1 MANFGNLSLSLAFGI
16 AIYSLFAL
24 FTGIRTGNRALEKSG
39 EAALHATLWFVTCA
53 IVSLLA
59 LLVGSVFTIEYV
71 SSYTNRDLP
80 LFYKLAALWG
90 GQKGSLLLWTW
101 LLTIFS
107 SIIVFKNRHRDG
119 NLAPYALVI
128 MTLTTL
134 FFLLLNK
141 FVANPFDV
149 LAMQSEAGAPFA
161 PFTPQDGR
169 GLNPLL
175 QHPEMIIH
183 PPVLYIGF
191 VGFTVPFAFA
201 MAALITRATGSQW
214 LKLTRRWSLASWFFL
229 GAGILL
235 GANWAYVE
243 LGWGGYWAW
252 DPVENASLM
261 PWLTGTAFLHSVIVQ
276 ERRGMLKVWNVSLV
290 VATFLLCIFGTFIT
304 RSGIVS
310 SVHAFARSSIGY
322 YFLVF
327 LALMAV
333 LSLYLILTRLK
344 YLKSENELDSLVSRE
359 SSFLFNNIVL
369 LAACFAVF
377 WGTLFPAVSEY
388 FTEHKI
394 TIGPPFFNRI
404 NIPIG
409 LFLLFLTGVAPLL
422 TWRKT
427 SGRKFLKNCILPG
440 LAGFGTAVAVFVLA
454 GVRSPYP
461 LISFSLAAFV
471 LVTILMEFYRG
482 ISARLKIAGGGL
494 LSAFGSLIIKNKRRY
509 GGYIVHLGIVMMFVG
524 FTGGAFNTEEY
535 AEIQE
540 GGRIQI
546 KDYTLVCK
554 KIDEGENANF
564 AYITATFDVMKDG
577 RRLYSLAP
585 QKRFYLAS
593 EQATS
598 EVAIK
603 STLKEDLYMVFV
615 GVNDK
620 DGTAVIQAWIN
631 PLVIWI
637 WIGGFVLALGTLV
650 TVLPDRREKLLER
663 QLRQLDTLLEI
674 RKAI

>member
-16 AIYSLFAL
+16 TIYSIFAL
-24 FTGIRTGNRALEKSG
+24 FTGIRMVNRNLEKSG
-39 EAALHATLWFVTCA
+39 ETALHASLWFMTCA
-53 IVSLLA
+53 VVSLLY
-59 LLVGSVFTIEYV
+59 LLVTGDFNIEYV

-101 LLTIFS
+101 LLSIFS
-107 SIIVFKNRHRDG
+107 AIIVYKNRHRAGD
-119 NLAPYALVI
+119 LVPYALVI
-128 MTLTTL
+128 MTLTTV

-141 FVANPFDV
+141 FVANPFDT
-149 LAMQSEAGAPFA
+149 LAMQGEAGTPLT

-183 PPVLYIGF
+183 PPVLYLGF

-201 MAALITRATGSQW
+201 MAALITRAPGNHW

-290 VATFLLCIFGTFIT
+290 VATFLLCVFGTFIT

-310 SVHAFARSSIGY
+310 SVHAFAKSSIGY

-327 LALMAV
+327 LAIMAV
-333 LSLYLILTRLK
+333 LSLYLIITRLK

-359 SSFLFNNIVL
+359 SSFLFNNLIL
-369 LAACFAVF
+369 LVACFAVF

-388 FTEHKI
+388 FSDHKV
-394 TIGPPFFNRI
+394 TIGPPFFNRV

-409 LFLLFLTGVAPLL
+409 LFLLFLAGVAPLL

-427 SGRKFLKNCILPG
+427 SGRKFWKNFALPG
-440 LAGFGTAVAVFVLA
+440 LSGLVTAVAVFILA
-454 GVRSPYP
+454 GVRSAYP
-461 LISFSLAAFV
+461 LISFSLAVFV
-471 LVTILMEFYRG
+471 LVTIVMEFYRG
-482 ISARLKIAGGGL
+482 VSARLKISGGGL
-494 LSAFGSLIIKNKRRY
+494 LIACWSLMLRNKRRY

-524 FTGGAFNTEEY
+524 FTGNAFNTEEY

-540 GGRIQI
+540 GGQIQI

-554 KIDEGENANF
+554 KIEEGENANF
-564 AYITATFDVMKDG
+564 TYLTATFDVMKNG
-577 RRLYSLAP
+577 RRLYSLRP
-585 QKRFYLAS
+585 QKRYYLAS

-603 STLKEDLYMVFV
+603 SSLKEDVYMVFA

-637 WIGGFVLALGTLV
+637 WIGGCMLALGTLL
-650 TVLPDRREKLLER
+650 TVLPDHRERSLRK
-663 QLRQLDTLLEI
+663 QLQQLDKLLEI
-674 RKAI
+674 RKSA